1 MTEELNFKAIC
12 SLTTRVMGFA
22 EGSLSSK
29 SRERPLQVSRS
40 IAAYIGRTEED
51 IPRTIIA
58 KVLNRDRCITYHYEN
73 KHKKNFKHC
82 IVYRKAFS
90 KIFKAYKDIDGTKDI
105 FLDKDFMKSY
115 LLQNGVTESLKSDV
129 LLEIK
134 SGDVKCLIKTSY
146 FEFSNQLEIVKL
158 ALKNYHFT
166 INII

>member
-73 KHKKNFKHC
+73 KHNHGHTKLPVQRC
-82 IVYRKAFS
+82 I
-90 KIFKAYKDIDGTKDI
+90 
-105 FLDKDFMKSY
+105 
-115 LLQNGVTESLKSDV
+115 
-129 LLEIK
+129 
-134 SGDVKCLIKTSY
+134 
-146 FEFSNQLEIVKL
+146 
-158 ALKNYHFT
+158 YHLWV
-166 INII
+166 NP